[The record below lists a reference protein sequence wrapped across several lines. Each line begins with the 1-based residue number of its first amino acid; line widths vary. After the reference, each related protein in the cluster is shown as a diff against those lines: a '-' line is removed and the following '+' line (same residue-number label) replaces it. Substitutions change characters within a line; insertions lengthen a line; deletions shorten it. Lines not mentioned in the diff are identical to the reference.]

1 MIRTL
6 AIGISAVIHPLL
18 VTVYLFTLLFFF
30 APTVVQPLPTGAA
43 RQVLLALGI
52 TTFVLPALSI
62 GALRL
67 GILPTAGLSGM
78 FNLAT
83 RQERV
88 RPFLFVGL
96 FYLITT
102 YLFAVKL
109 QVNLVLVVILATAT
123 ALVLALSVTSLF
135 TKVSAHATG
144 SGALVGFLVGLGLRY
159 PEVSFLIPVL
169 AAMLL
174 AGAVMSARLYL
185 DLHPAAGV
193 WRGAGLGFGVSLL
206 SMLWLGG

>member
-18 VTVYLFTLLFFF
+18 VTFYLFTLLFFF

-43 RQVLLALGI
+43 HQVLLALGI

-67 GILPTAGLSGM
+67 GVLPTAGLAGM
-78 FNLAT
+78 FNLDT

-123 ALVLALSVTSLF
+123 ALVLALSITSLF

-159 PEVSFLIPVL
+159 PEVSFLTPVL
-169 AAMLL
+169 ISIPL
-174 AGAVMSARLYL
+174 AGTVMSARLYL
-185 DLHPAAGV
+185 DLHPAPGV
-193 WRGAGLGFGVSLL
+193 WYGAGLGFGVSLL